1 MNTTEIAKLDP
12 KEFGLEESNVQTIEQ
27 AFQPKIIERDAL
39 VPAYEELIKKEIT
52 PELCQEFKAMRL
64 KLVKVRTGIAEIHK
78 TQKAYFLAAGRFVD
92 AWKNKETAPIEQMEE
107 KLKEGEE
114 YFERL
119 EAKRIA
125 DLEAERTALLEPY
138 TDIIPQSLGLL
149 SEEAFTTYL
158 TGAKVAHE
166 ARIEAEKAE
175 AERQRQI
182 ALRKERDD
190 NRFKIFAGTGLIF
203 ADGIFAKDEDISYN
217 FSELCELDDDDFVVK
232 VQEAIDK
239 IAECKAAEIKEKER
253 LAAIA
258 KAKEKELEEERK
270 KAEEE
275 KKKQD
280 KTLRAQQ
287 EKAAAEKK
295 RQDEIIAKQKAELE
309 AKQKQEL
316 EAKQSEEK
324 RIADEK
330 AEADRLAKAPKKEK
344 LTKWIDDLA
353 LTAPEGLDKDAVVVD
368 ILAKFTGFKKWAKGE
383 VDKL

>member
-27 AFQPKIIERDAL
+27 AFQPKILERDAL

-107 KLKEGEE
+107 KLKDGEE

-125 DLEAERTALLEPY
+125 DLEAERTALLNPY

-158 TGAKVAHE
+158 TGAKVAYE

-175 AERQRQI
+175 VERQVQI

-190 NRFKIFAGTGLIF
+190 NRFKIFAGTGMIF
-203 ADGIFAKDEDISYN
+203 ANGIFAYQDKSFVLDELYELSDDNFVAKVKEATDI
-217 FSELCELDDDDFVVK
+217 V
-232 VQEAIDK
+232 
-239 IAECKAAEIKEKER
+239 AECKAAEIAEKER
-253 LAAIA
+253 LAIIA
-258 KAKEKELEEERK
+258 KKQADELEAERK
-270 KAEEE
+270 KAEIE
-275 KKKQD
+275 
-280 KTLRAQQ
+280 R
-287 EKAAAEKK
+287 EKAAKEKAK
-295 RQDEIIAKQKAELE
+295 QDALIAKQQAELKAEKERLE
-309 AKQKQEL
+309 AIA
-316 EAKQSEEK
+316 EAERKAQAEK
-324 RIADEK
+324 K

-344 LTKWIDDLA
+344 LTKWIDDLG
-353 LTAPEGLDKDAVVVD
+353 LTAPDGLDKDAVVMD
-368 ILAKFTGFKKWAKGE
+368 ILAKFGGFKLWATKQIE
-383 VDKL
+383 AL

>member
-52 PELCQEFKAMRL
+52 PELCQEFKSMRL

-125 DLEAERTALLEPY
+125 DLEAERTALLNPY

-158 TGAKVAHE
+158 TGAKVAYE

-175 AERQRQI
+175 LERQRL
-182 ALRKERDD
+182 AEARKERDD
-190 NRFKIFAGTGLIF
+190 NRFKIFAGTGMVF
-203 ADGIFAKDEDISYN
+203 SGGIFGNQKVSYK
-217 FSELCELDDDDFVVK
+217 FDELCELSDDEFIVFVKSATDSV
-232 VQEAIDK
+232 
-239 IAECKAAEIKEKER
+239 AECKAAEIAEKER
-253 LAAIA
+253 LAIIA
-258 KAKEKELEEERK
+258 KKREEELEAERKQAEIERVKAAKEKAKQDALIAKQQAELKAEKERLEAIAEADRKAQAEK
-270 KAEEE
+270 KAE
-275 KKKQD
+275 
-280 KTLRAQQ
+280 
-287 EKAAAEKK
+287 AE
-295 RQDEIIAKQKAELE
+295 
-309 AKQKQEL
+309 
-316 EAKQSEEK
+316 
-324 RIADEK
+324 
-330 AEADRLAKAPKKEK
+330 RLAKAPKKEK

-353 LTAPEGLDKDAVVVD
+353 LTAPDGLDKDAVVMD
-368 ILAKFTGFKKWAKGE
+368 ILSKFDGFKKWAKSE

>member
-27 AFQPKIIERDAL
+27 AFQPKILERDAL
-39 VPAYEELIKKEIT
+39 VPVYEELIKKEIT
-52 PELCQEFKAMRL
+52 PELCQDFKAMRL

-125 DLEAERTALLEPY
+125 DLEAERTTLLNPY

-158 TGAKVAHE
+158 TGAKVAYE

-175 AERQRQI
+175 LERQRL
-182 ALRKERDD
+182 AEMRKERDS
-190 NRFKIFAGTGLIF
+190 NRFKIFAGTGMIF
-203 ADGIFAKDEDISYN
+203 TGGIFAYQDKSFVLD
-217 FSELCELDDDDFVVK
+217 ELCELSDDEFIVK
-232 VQEAIDK
+232 VKEATDIVS
-239 IAECKAAEIKEKER
+239 ECKAAEIAEKER
-253 LAAIA
+253 LAIIA
-258 KAKEKELEEERK
+258 KKREEELEAERKQAEAEREKAAKEK
-270 KAEEE
+270 A
-275 KKKQD
+275 
-280 KTLRAQQ
+280 
-287 EKAAAEKK
+287 
-295 RQDEIIAKQKAELE
+295 RQDALIAKQQAELKAEKERLE
-309 AKQKQEL
+309 AIA
-316 EAKQSEEK
+316 EADRKAQAEK
-324 RIADEK
+324 K

-344 LTKWIDDLA
+344 LTKWIDDLE
-353 LTAPEGLDKDAVVVD
+353 LTAPDGLDKDAVVVD
-368 ILAKFTGFKKWAKGE
+368 ILAKFGGFKKWAKSE
-383 VDKL
+383 IDKL

>member
-175 AERQRQI
+175 AERQAQI